1 MKLIVGLGNPGAK
14 YEGSR
19 HNVGFRVIDRMV
31 ARFRCAE
38 EVHEKQA
45 LTRSCRIAGGKIVLA
60 KPLTFMNLSGEAVG
74 GLVRKYLEGDL
85 GDMIVVY
92 DDVDLPLGT
101 LRIRRDG
108 SSGTHNGMRSI
119 ADSLGTE
126 AFPRL
131 RVGVRGE
138 GYSEASDLAD
148 YVLKN
153 FEKGENQIIQETIE
167 RATDALLLCARG
179 DLTRAMNQ
187 FNRNQEKGETVA

>member
-31 ARFRCAE
+31 ARFRCGE
-38 EVHEKQA
+38 DVHEKQA

-119 ADSLGTE
+119 AESLGTE

-131 RVGVRGE
+131 RIGVRGE
-138 GYSEASDLAD
+138 GYSEDSDLAD

>member
-31 ARFRCAE
+31 ARFRCAD

-60 KPLTFMNLSGEAVG
+60 KPLTFMNLSGEAVV
-74 GLVRKYLEGDL
+74 GLARKYLDDDL

-101 LRIRRDG
+101 LRIRKDG
-108 SSGTHNGMRSI
+108 SAGTHNGMRSI

-138 GYSEASDLAD
+138 GYAEVSDLAE
-148 YVLKN
+148 YVLED
-153 FEKGENQIIQETIE
+153 FEKHENQIIGETIE
-167 RATDALLLCARG
+167 RATEALLLCARG